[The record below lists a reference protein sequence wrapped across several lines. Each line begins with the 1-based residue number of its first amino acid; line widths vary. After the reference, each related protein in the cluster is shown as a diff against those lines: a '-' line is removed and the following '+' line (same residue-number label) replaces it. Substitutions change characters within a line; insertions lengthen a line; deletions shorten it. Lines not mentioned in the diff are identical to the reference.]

1 MLECQVHG
9 AEDLRV
15 VDVPTPTPGPGEVLV
30 RLGAAGICGSDMH
43 YYFHGRNGNFVIREP
58 LVPGHEASG
67 VVAAAGAGV
76 TRVKAG
82 DRIAVNPSKP
92 CGHCAGCREGREN
105 LCSNMR
111 FLGSASVFPHMHGTF
126 REYFLMP
133 EVGCVPVGTG
143 VSLAELAMS
152 EPLSI
157 ALHSAHRAGNLLGKR
172 VLITGSGTIGC
183 MMTLAAKLAGAAH
196 VAITDV
202 VDHPL
207 EVARQV
213 GADVAVRTDLLPED
227 GRLSDVVGEPDV
239 AFEVSGAPSAMT
251 ACLETVRRGGV
262 IVQVGTLPPDGFH
275 LNANLIMARELDVR
289 GSFRFGNVFEH
300 AVRSIADRRVDVR
313 PVLSGVHPLTDAVRA
328 ITLARDKTVSM
339 KVQLGP
345 ADA

>member
-15 VDVPTPTPGPGEVLV
+15 VDVPTPQPGPGEVLV

-43 YYFHGRNGNFVIREP
+43 YYFHGRNGSFVIREP

-67 VVAAAGAGV
+67 VVAGVGAGV
-76 TRVKAG
+76 KRVKAG

-92 CGHCAGCREGREN
+92 CGQCAGCREGREN

-126 REYFLMP
+126 REFFLMP
-133 EVGCVPVGTG
+133 ESQCVPVTTG
-143 VSLAELAMS
+143 VSLAEIAMS

-183 MMTLAAKLAGAAH
+183 MMTLAVRLAGAAH

-207 EVARQV
+207 DVARQV
-213 GADVAVRTDLLPED
+213 GADVTVRTDQLPKD
-227 GRLSDVVGEPDV
+227 GRLSDLIGEPDV
-239 AFEVSGAPSAMT
+239 AFEVSGAPSALA
-251 ACLETVRRGGV
+251 ACMETVRRGGI
-262 IVQVGTLPPDGFH
+262 IVQVGTLPPDGMH
-275 LNANLIMARELDVR
+275 LLANQIMARELDLR
-289 GSFRFGNVFEH
+289 GSFRFGNVFDH
-300 AVRSIADRRVDVR
+300 AVRSIAERRVDVR

-328 ITLARDKTVSM
+328 LTLARDKTVSM

-345 ADA
+345 TEA